1 MLAAHAASIALSPF
15 FSIIYY
21 GTMKWNLILAVFLVA
36 TPLYGQDTSSIIAE
50 TNYAA
55 LKLRNI
61 GPAFTSGRIA
71 DIAIDPEDD
80 NVWYV
85 AVGSGGVW
93 KTENAGTTWKSLFD
107 GQGSYSIGAIAID
120 PHNPHVVWVGTG
132 ENVGGRHVG
141 YGDGIYR
148 STDGGTTWTNMGLK
162 DSEHIS
168 RIILHPEDPG
178 VLWVAAQGPLWRSG
192 GERGVYKSSDGG
204 VSWTRTLG
212 DDVWVGAT
220 DIVID
225 SRNPDVLYAA
235 TWQRH
240 RNVASYIGGGPGSG
254 IHKSTDGGNTWTET
268 RAGIPDSNLGKIGLA
283 ISYHNP
289 DHVFAAIELDRTTGG
304 VFMSRDRG
312 GSWTKMSDAVSGATG
327 PHYYQELYT
336 TPHAEGRLYLMDVRV
351 QISDDYGKTFRR
363 LNESDKHSDN
373 HAIAFRAD
381 DPNYILM
388 GTDGGLFET
397 FDDAATWRFISNLP
411 VTQYYKVA
419 VDDALPFY
427 NVFGGT
433 QDNGSHGGPSRT
445 DTRHGIRNADWFVT
459 LGADGHQSATE
470 PGNPNILYAEAQQG
484 RLHRIDR
491 ITGEQ
496 VLIQPQAGSGEK
508 FERYNWDAPIVV
520 SSHAPSTIYFG
531 SYRVWKSTNRGDS
544 WTAISGDLT
553 RDQER
558 LTLPI
563 MGRVQSWDNAWD
575 LNAMSVYNTITSL
588 AESPLQAG
596 LIYAGTDDGL
606 IQITDSGGA
615 SWTRIEVGSIPG
627 MPATA
632 FVNNLVA
639 DLHDV
644 DVVYAALDNH
654 KFGDLNPY
662 LVKSTDRGRT
672 WQSIVGNLPERTLV
686 WRLVQDHANP
696 SLLFVATEF
705 GIYFTVDGG
714 KEWTKVSA
722 DATIAFRDIT
732 IQRRE
737 NDLVAASFGR
747 GFFML
752 DDYAPLRAITPEL
765 LQSEAHLFPAR
776 DAYLYV
782 PRNVAGGSQGTEY
795 FSAPNPEYGATF
807 TYYLRDAASTMEQE
821 RKERE
826 KAVGEEDIPFPGWE
840 VLEEERNEVADRVT
854 VVVHD
859 AAGDVA
865 GRVTGGSTKGLHR
878 VTWNLRYPYKGLIM
892 PGGNAS
898 GMNGFLATPGT
909 YTAMLTRVSDGVET
923 ELSDP
928 ITFSVV
934 PLYEPAL
941 AGASPEVVA
950 SFRKE
955 MEALQGQMALF
966 SHRLTTQKNLVTAMQ
981 TAAARSDRS
990 SADFIANLH
999 AARDTL
1005 LAFEVRVRGFGAR
1018 GEVGERNPP
1027 SALSRIYVGMQG
1039 LSTTYGPTDLHR
1051 ATVRIG
1057 TDELAI
1063 LDADLTDFIE
1073 RVMPDL
1079 EAALRAL
1086 GGPPI
1091 GGQ

>member
-1 MLAAHAASIALSPF
+1 
-15 FSIIYY
+15 
-21 GTMKWNLILAVFLVA
+21 
-36 TPLYGQDTSSIIAE
+36 
-50 TNYAA
+50 
-55 LKLRNI
+55 
-61 GPAFTSGRIA
+61 
-71 DIAIDPEDD
+71 
-80 NVWYV
+80 
-85 AVGSGGVW
+85 
-93 KTENAGTTWKSLFD
+93 
-107 GQGSYSIGAIAID
+107 
-120 PHNPHVVWVGTG
+120 
-132 ENVGGRHVG
+132 
-141 YGDGIYR
+141 
-148 STDGGTTWTNMGLK
+148 
-162 DSEHIS
+162 
-168 RIILHPEDPG
+168 
-178 VLWVAAQGPLWRSG
+178 
-192 GERGVYKSSDGG
+192 
-204 VSWTRTLG
+204 
-212 DDVWVGAT
+212 
-220 DIVID
+220 
-225 SRNPDVLYAA
+225 
-235 TWQRH
+235 
-240 RNVASYIGGGPGSG
+240 
-254 IHKSTDGGNTWTET
+254 
-268 RAGIPDSNLGKIGLA
+268 
-283 ISYHNP
+283 
-289 DHVFAAIELDRTTGG
+289 
-304 VFMSRDRG
+304 
-312 GSWTKMSDAVSGATG
+312 
-327 PHYYQELYT
+327 
-336 TPHAEGRLYLMDVRV
+336 
-351 QISDDYGKTFRR
+351 
-363 LNESDKHSDN
+363 
-373 HAIAFRAD
+373 
-381 DPNYILM
+381 
-388 GTDGGLFET
+388 
-397 FDDAATWRFISNLP
+397 
-411 VTQYYKVA
+411 
-419 VDDALPFY
+419 
-427 NVFGGT
+427 
-433 QDNGSHGGPSRT
+433 
-445 DTRHGIRNADWFVT
+445 
-459 LGADGHQSATE
+459 
-470 PGNPNILYAEAQQG
+470 
-484 RLHRIDR
+484 
-491 ITGEQ
+491 
-496 VLIQPQAGSGEK
+496 
-508 FERYNWDAPIVV
+508 
-520 SSHAPSTIYFG
+520 
-531 SYRVWKSTNRGDS
+531 
-544 WTAISGDLT
+544 
-553 RDQER
+553 
-558 LTLPI
+558 
-563 MGRVQSWDNAWD
+563 
-575 LNAMSVYNTITSL
+575 MSVYNTITSL

-747 GFFML
+747 GFFIL